1 MSPDES
7 AVIRTPDQRLRVFVS
22 STLAE
27 LAEERAAVARAIT
40 SLGLAPVM
48 FELGARPH
56 PPQELYRAYLAQSD
70 VFVGLYWES
79 YGWVGPGMD
88 ISGLEDEF
96 RLSSGRPRLLYLKAP
111 APERQPRL
119 EAMIDEIRAQGTDA
133 YRTFRS
139 TRELGRLVRD
149 DLALLLSERFVSGAR
164 ATAAPRP
171 DAASDAPRPAAPR
184 RTLPV
189 PATSLVGRDDDV
201 AAIVAMLRAPDVR
214 LVTVTGPGGMG
225 KTRVA
230 IAVGEAL
237 TDAAATPVLFV
248 PLADAMDEA
257 EVLPRIASAA
267 DVVIEGTRSTREIL
281 IDHFST
287 RPTLLIL
294 DNLEQVTRIA
304 PELDA
309 LLASCPGLKIVATSR
324 IALRLRAEHEYVLPP
339 LETGSEPGD
348 RVSIEDAL
356 LLPAVQLFLDRA
368 DAVGRRV
375 DSSPR
380 SIGAVLAICR
390 RLDGLPLA
398 IELAAAR
405 TRLLD
410 PVAVLAR
417 LEKVLDALGS
427 GPVDLP
433 QRQRGLRA
441 TVEWSVGLL
450 GEDERRL
457 LARLSVFVGGW
468 TVSAAAAVAGL
479 DEDAA
484 LELLDLLVGNSLVV
498 VALGDDEP
506 RFRMLTA
513 VREYAAE
520 LLIGEDRAEA
530 ERCHARFF
538 ADLAEGDVDAAD
550 RASWGE
556 RLHTEEDNLRAAIR
570 WFFAHDVARLPH
582 LFRSLWL
589 YWQVFDRMSEARR
602 LAGELQRVVRPGDL
616 DERAET
622 ELLFTIA
629 VTSTEVGDDQAA
641 LDAVDAI
648 AQRMATLDDP
658 ELRDALLLADSWV
671 RPLRGD
677 IDGALA
683 SAEAAYAG
691 YASREDLFVAAAA
704 LTIGMLRMAVG
715 DYDSARRYLREVDE
729 FGGRLDIQWL
739 TAAGLTHLAI
749 MDVRSDATDAARDR
763 LRRLLSRLDD
773 ERTVTLS
780 ASLVLA
786 AFGDLSLAEGRA
798 EPAAIAVGAI
808 DGLRRRTGVAP
819 WPNSRGHEE
828 DLRRRV
834 RAELTPA
841 EWSRAYDT
849 GAALRLTEAMAM
861 VRDAVGAPA
870 GA

>member
-70 VFVGLYWES
+70 VFIGLYWES

-119 EAMIDEIRAQGTDA
+119 EAMIDEIRARGTDA

-139 TRELGRLVRD
+139 TRELGKVVRD
-149 DLALLLSERFVSGAR
+149 DLALLLSERFVSSAR
-164 ATAAPRP
+164 AASAPRTE
-171 DAASDAPRPAAPR
+171 AAADAPAPVTPR

-201 AAIVAMLRAPDVR
+201 AAIAAMLRAPDVR
-214 LVTVTGPGGMG
+214 LVTLTGPGGMG

-237 TDAAATPVLFV
+237 TEAAAPPLLFV
-248 PLADAMDEA
+248 PLADATDES

-267 DVVIEGTRSTREIL
+267 DVVIEGTRSIREIL
-281 IDHFST
+281 VDHFSS
-287 RPTLLIL
+287 RPTVLIL
-294 DNLEQVTRIA
+294 DNLEQVTGIA

-309 LLASCPGLKIVATSR
+309 LLASCPGLKILATSR

-339 LETGSEPGD
+339 LETGGEPGD
-348 RVSIEDAL
+348 RLSIDDAL

-380 SIGAVLAICR
+380 SIGAVLEICR

-417 LEKVLDALGS
+417 LENVLDALGS

-468 TVSAAAAVAGL
+468 TVSAASAVAGI

-498 VALGDDEP
+498 VTLGDDEP

-530 ERCHARFF
+530 ERCHARYF
-538 ADLAEGDVDAAD
+538 AELAESDVDAAD
-550 RASWGE
+550 RSAWGE

-570 WFFAHDVARLPH
+570 WFFAHDLARLPH
-582 LFRSLWL
+582 LFRALWL

-648 AQRMATLDDP
+648 AQRMPALDDP

-715 DYDSARRYLREVDE
+715 DEDSARRHLMEVGE

-749 MDVRSDATDAARDR
+749 MDVRSDAPDAARDR
-763 LRRLLSRLDD
+763 LRQLLSRLDD
-773 ERTVTLS
+773 DRTVTLS
-780 ASLVLA
+780 ASLILA

-798 EPAAIAVGAI
+798 EPAATALGAI

-834 RAELTPA
+834 RAEMTPA
-841 EWSRAYDT
+841 EWDRAYDA
-849 GAALRLTEAMAM
+849 GAALRLPDAMAV
-861 VRDAVGAPA
+861 VREAVGAAA

>member
-70 VFVGLYWES
+70 VFIGLYWES

-96 RLSSGRPRLLYLKAP
+96 RLSGGRPRLLYLKAP

-119 EAMIDEIRAQGTDA
+119 EAMIDEIRTQGTDA

-149 DLALLLSERFVSGAR
+149 DLALLLSERFVSSAR
-164 ATAAPRP
+164 AAAAPRT
-171 DAASDAPRPAAPR
+171 DAVADAPAAVAPR

-201 AAIVAMLRAPDVR
+201 AAVVTLLRAADVR

-237 TDAAATPVLFV
+237 AAADPPLLFV
-248 PLADAMDEA
+248 PLADATDEG

-267 DVVIEGTRSTREIL
+267 DVVIEGTRSIREIL
-281 IDHFST
+281 VDHFSS
-287 RPTLLIL
+287 RPTVMIL
-294 DNLEQVTRIA
+294 DNLEQVTAVA

-309 LLASCPGLKIVATSR
+309 LLASCPGLKILATSR

-348 RVSIEDAL
+348 RASIDDAL

-380 SIGAVLAICR
+380 SIRAVLEICR

-417 LEKVLDALGS
+417 LENVLDALGS

-433 QRQRGLRA
+433 ERQRGLRA

-450 GEDERRL
+450 GEEERRL
-457 LARLSVFVGGW
+457 LSRLSVFVGGW

-479 DEDAA
+479 DDDAA
-484 LELLDLLVGNSLVV
+484 LDLLDLLVGNSLVV
-498 VALGDDEP
+498 VTLGEDEP

-520 LLIGEDRAEA
+520 LLTGEDRAEA
-530 ERCHARFF
+530 ERCHARHF
-538 ADLAEGDVDAAD
+538 ADLAESDVDAAD
-550 RASWGE
+550 RSAWGE
-556 RLHTEEDNLRAAIR
+556 RLHTDEDNLRAAIR
-570 WFFAHDVARLPH
+570 WFFAHDIARLPH
-582 LFRSLWL
+582 LFRALWL
-589 YWQVFDRMSEARR
+589 YWQVYDRMSEARH

-648 AQRMATLDDP
+648 AQRMAALRDP

-677 IDGALA
+677 LDGALA

-704 LTIGMLRMAVG
+704 LTIGMLRMALG
-715 DYDSARRYLREVDE
+715 DDDSARRYLMEVDE

-749 MDVRSDATDAARDR
+749 MDVRSDATEAARDR

-773 ERTVTLS
+773 DRTVTLS
-780 ASLVLA
+780 ASLILA

-798 EPAAIAVGAI
+798 EPAATAVGAI

-834 RAELTPA
+834 RAEMTPA
-841 EWSRAYDT
+841 EWDRAYDAGT
-849 GAALRLTEAMAM
+849 ALRLTEAMAV
-861 VRDAVGAPA
+861 VREAVGAPA